1 MEITMKS
8 FCSLFFFLAFISG
21 CDNIKFGPVER
32 TEQVKESV
40 YTVVY
45 SDTLTKVVTE
55 AKTLTKEDRE
65 FAFKQFS
72 GMNQYIL
79 NSEVPSSDKL
89 DSLIG
94 RVQDD
99 YKWGREKYP
108 NFTTAVSD
116 YLKEKNYQKAVKF
129 DTQSARESTASIFFD
144 LADAV
149 KKAE

>member
-1 MEITMKS
+1 MKKLIS
-8 FCSLFFFLAFISG
+8 YTFLFAFLSG
-21 CDNIKFGPVER
+21 CDNIKFGSVEKV
-32 TEQVKESV
+32 ESVKEVVS
-40 YTVVY
+40 TVVY
-45 SDTLTKVVTE
+45 SDNLNKVVTE

-72 GMNQYIL
+72 GLNQYIL

-89 DSLIG
+89 DSLIS
-94 RVQDD
+94 RVQSD

-116 YLKEKNYQKAVKF
+116 YLKEKNYQKAIKF

-144 LADAV
+144 LADAI